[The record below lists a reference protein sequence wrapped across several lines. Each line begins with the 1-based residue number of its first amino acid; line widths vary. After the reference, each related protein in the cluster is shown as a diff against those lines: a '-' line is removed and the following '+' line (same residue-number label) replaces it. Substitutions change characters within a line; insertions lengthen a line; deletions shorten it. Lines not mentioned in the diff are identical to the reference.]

1 MFMFFF
7 CLLWVILFS
16 LVQMQESLLM
26 SGVIG
31 PGSVPA
37 SCLLTAGIELSG
49 QREKQNDK
57 QHLKLG
63 IKVI

>member
-1 MFMFFF
+1 
-7 CLLWVILFS
+7 
-16 LVQMQESLLM
+16 M

-37 SCLLTAGIELSG
+37 SCLLTAGIRLSG

-63 IKVI
+63 FKVI